1 MRFLRFTL
9 LQAYFSSIQKNKK
22 KALLFINVGI
32 FLSIFAF
39 SSAAISFF
47 IEKKISDIQN
57 DLTST
62 QIETRSDNTVIAG
75 MENELNALSKL
86 IDKESYQT
94 ARQRLVDEFEILNK
108 IFSAKDYYGPYI
120 YYNLYELEY
129 EIEQMKE
136 LYNINMFD
144 KNDPYYV
151 DTLIPLIKDAWNKDD
166 AEAFVTSLDQM
177 DYYIKEILKINI
189 KDYIFQDPLSID
201 EIISEIK
208 NENLSSLNVNSK
220 ILDDYTVAWNSFVAM
235 KEFYFHFLEVLKGFK
250 AQNEEDILNY
260 EKDILYYSNLER
272 NIILVTFILQFLIF
286 SIIQIF
292 EINSV
297 NFNFKKKVK

>member
-166 AEAFVTSLDQM
+166 VEGFVTSLDQM

-235 KEFYFHFLEVLKGFK
+235 EEFYFHFLEVLKGFK

-260 EKDILYYSNLER
+260 EKDILYYSYLER
-272 NIILVTFILQFLIF
+272 NIILVTFILQFVIF